1 MSIVPAPQ
9 QLPVPTTTTTNTIQA
24 SSNAAETPVLK
35 KSGSNSNFSRV
46 TTSSD
51 EKHTNFANLNVNAL
65 INNSS
70 SESLDIPTVAAAA
83 AAAEKPET
91 PVDADSQRS
100 IVYDDI
106 NIFMWSVCKLCNKS
120 TKKVTMSPDTW
131 SFSMAKFLELT
142 FHAASYQQ
150 FDESGGC
157 TSCRHSL
164 FQDQYQYFRFRNVVT
179 VFSTSRI
186 NLRRACLPQTV
197 LTSRYVSRSR
207 NEYIDEIKE
216 LYEKGLSFYS
226 TLIER
231 ISSLK
236 SLHLI
241 QQQQAKLD
249 KYMSQ
254 LNADTALK
262 HRIEKINLLLTN
274 QAVNESFDDST
285 DTQQLD
291 GEGVAAESEVA
302 NGNSS
307 RLLDTSGSNGGT
319 VNYELVEM
327 HLIELR
333 KFIASS
339 IVQWNTKM
347 AEFFKK
353 TKFDEEESPVG
364 GSATEAC
371 QVY

>member
-1 MSIVPAPQ
+1 
-9 QLPVPTTTTTNTIQA
+9 
-24 SSNAAETPVLK
+24 
-35 KSGSNSNFSRV
+35 
-46 TTSSD
+46 
-51 EKHTNFANLNVNAL
+51 
-65 INNSS
+65 
-70 SESLDIPTVAAAA
+70 
-83 AAAEKPET
+83 
-91 PVDADSQRS
+91 
-100 IVYDDI
+100 
-106 NIFMWSVCKLCNKS
+106 
-120 TKKVTMSPDTW
+120 
-131 SFSMAKFLELT
+131 
-142 FHAASYQQ
+142 
-150 FDESGGC
+150 
-157 TSCRHSL
+157 
-164 FQDQYQYFRFRNVVT
+164 
-179 VFSTSRI
+179 
-186 NLRRACLPQTV
+186 
-197 LTSRYVSRSR
+197 
-207 NEYIDEIKE
+207 
-216 LYEKGLSFYS
+216 
-226 TLIER
+226 
-231 ISSLK
+231 
-236 SLHLI
+236 
-241 QQQQAKLD
+241 
-249 KYMSQ
+249 MSQ

-364 GSATEAC
+364 GSVPVNNFYNSNVKRDEEKTGGQLKPVKYTKQVSNMSVASLDTNTSDLTSGLIAAQPTQTESPTPAVQKSHNDSSFTAYSPVSPHATTTDEANEHNKHSSAIAIGKRFIANLMPSSAFQPLKVPFPEEEHYLLSSESKYYINDKNLSSIIAFTLSSKEYYEFEILSSKLNVSGREMNGQSGSGYGNGSGAGVNSNVLQQALQQNEC
-371 QVY
+371 DAENETVGNSGIWNENMFHFEHRKSY